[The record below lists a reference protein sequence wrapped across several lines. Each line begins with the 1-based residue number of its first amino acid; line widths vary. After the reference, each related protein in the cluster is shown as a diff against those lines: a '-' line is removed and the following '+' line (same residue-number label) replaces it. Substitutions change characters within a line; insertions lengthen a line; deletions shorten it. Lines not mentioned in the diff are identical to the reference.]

1 MRLSQIV
8 AVLAV
13 VACLSFA
20 SSAMADGA
28 CCIDTGKNQC
38 AVIPAA
44 NCTGPD
50 ETYHEGMGC
59 EVCGFGA
66 TAERCC
72 EPASVNGID
81 VQCRL
86 ADPKLCLDDTDG
98 PGTFCTPSNECPDP
112 VVPTVSEWGLIVLV
126 LLVMTVGAVVLGR
139 RIPRA
144 AA

>member
-28 CCIDTGKNQC
+28 CCIDTGKIQC

-44 NCTGPD
+44 NCTGPN
-50 ETYHEGMGC
+50 ETYHEGMSC
-59 EVCGFGA
+59 EVCGFGG
-66 TAERCC
+66 AERCC
-72 EPASVNGID
+72 EPAVVNGID

-86 ADPKLCLDDTDG
+86 ADKMCVGETDG
-98 PGTFCTPSNECPDP
+98 PGTFCTPSNECPGP
-112 VVPTVSEWGLIVLV
+112 VPTVSEWGLIVLV
-126 LLVMTVGAVVLGR
+126 LLVMTVGTVVLGR
-139 RIPRA
+139 GIPRA

>member
-1 MRLSQIV
+1 MRLNQIV
-8 AVLAV
+8 GVLAV

-28 CCIDTGKNQC
+28 CCADIGKIQC

-44 NCTGPD
+44 NCTGSN
-50 ETYHEGMGC
+50 ETHHEGMGC

-66 TAERCC
+66 EAQRCC
-72 EPASVNGID
+72 EPALFNGID

-86 ADPKLCLDDTDG
+86 ADDKMCVGDLDG
-98 PGTFCTPSNECPDP
+98 PGTVCTPSNECAAS
-112 VVPTVSEWGLIVLV
+112 VPTVSELGMIATALVMLGAGTLV
-126 LLVMTVGAVVLGR
+126 LRR

>member
-28 CCIDTGKNQC
+28 CCIDTGKDQC
-38 AVIPAA
+38 AVIPAE
-44 NCTGPD
+44 NCEAVNG
-50 ETYHEGMGC
+50 TYFEGMGC
-59 EVCGFGA
+59 EVCGFDG
-66 TAERCC
+66 AERCC
-72 EPASVNGID
+72 EPADVGGFD

-86 ADPKLCLDDTDG
+86 LDPKICVGETDG
-98 PGTFCTPSNECPDP
+98 PGTFCTPSNECAAP
-112 VVPTVSEWGLIVLV
+112 VPAVSELGMIAMA
-126 LLVMTVGAVVLGR
+126 LVMLGAGAFVLRR